1 MVLVLLLCNVYI
13 NYPLDCPLD
22 CPLAAG
28 RNFRSQDPAKHPI
41 LLCFDPSRSHKA
53 SGTSSPDES
62 INTLSTLLYVICLHS
77 IEPLKKKKKNTW
89 KITPV
94 KSTGIMYDLDLLP

>member
-1 MVLVLLLCNVYI
+1 MVLVLLLLLLLLLRTVYI
-13 NYPLDCPLD
+13 N

-53 SGTSSPDES
+53 SVTSSPDES
-62 INTLSTLLYVICLHS
+62 INTLSALLYVICLHR
-77 IEPLKKKKKNTW
+77 IEPLKKKKKYMENYTS
-89 KITPV
+89 KIHRNYV
-94 KSTGIMYDLDLLP
+94 